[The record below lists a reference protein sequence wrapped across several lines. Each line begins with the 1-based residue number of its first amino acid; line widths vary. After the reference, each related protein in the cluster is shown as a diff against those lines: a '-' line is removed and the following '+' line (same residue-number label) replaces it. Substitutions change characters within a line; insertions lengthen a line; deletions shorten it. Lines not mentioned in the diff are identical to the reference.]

1 MAQEAAEAAAM
12 VEAAV
17 EDSALAGEV
26 AAEVATAGTEA
37 RIHEIKEA
45 GAEREGNIPSFFLFL

>member
-1 MAQEAAEAAAM
+1 MAACTVTAAEAAAM

-17 EDSALAGEV
+17 EDSVQDEAV

-37 RIHEIKEA
+37 RIQEIREA
-45 GAEREGNIPSFFLFL
+45 GAEREGNIPSFL